1 MTQTTQAYEVTK
13 RGVHGEP
20 LEIACRFHPACT
32 WRLAS
37 TGPKRDDDAIFRAMV
52 GAHISERSTPDR
64 QASGHERRK
73 RR

>member
-1 MTQTTQAYEVTK
+1 MSMAYQVTK
-13 RGVHGEP
+13 RGPKGEP
-20 LEIACRFHPACT
+20 LEISCVAHPGCD

-37 TGPKRDDDAIFRAMV
+37 TGPKRDDDAIFVAMA
-52 GAHISERSTPDR
+52 GAHLSERSTPDR